1 MIIDRRNFIQ
11 TSTGLLLG
19 SSLISS
25 ANPDEKKEPLLQP
38 IRGSWFE
45 FQHCWKHESG
55 YWDSACAAF
64 SCEQWKQKVQ
74 EMSDLG
80 LRYLVLLSVAQDEKT
95 FYPSELFTS
104 WELECSD
111 PLEAVLSVA
120 DEKGMRIFISSGFFD
135 ERIGTLAGPDGVQKR
150 FQAMEEIVDRY
161 GHHAGFYGWY
171 WPNEAELNPY
181 FTDEFIHYCNQ
192 SSEFAR
198 RLTPKAKILIAPYGT
213 RRTLSDDRYAKQLEN
228 LNVDIV
234 AYQDEVGVRKTRVD
248 ELDAIFSRLR
258 TVHNRVPQVALWA
271 DMEIFDFEGGTYK
284 SNLIPA
290 PFSRIDGQ
298 LAAISPHV
306 DTILVYQ
313 YQGMMNQPE
322 SKAFA
327 GHPSST
333 QLYSDY
339 RAWCEINGFLE
350 SSPPGSPV
358 PK

>member
-1 MIIDRRNFIQ
+1 MTIDRRNFIQ

-19 SSLISS
+19 TYLYSS
-25 ANPDEKKEPLLQP
+25 ANTDMKNKQLLKP
-38 IRGSWFE
+38 IQGSWFE

-64 SCEQWKQKVQ
+64 SCEQWKQKIQ
-74 EMSDLG
+74 EMAGLG
-80 LRYLVLLSVAQDEKT
+80 LQDLVLLSVAQDGKT
-95 FYPSELFTS
+95 FYPSKLFPS
-104 WELECSD
+104 WELECFD
-111 PLEAVLSVA
+111 PLEAVLSAA
-120 DEKGMRIFISSGFFD
+120 DKNGMRIFISSGFFD
-135 ERIGTLAGPDGVQKR
+135 ERIGTLAGQEGVQKR
-150 FQAMEEIVDRY
+150 FQAMEEIVERY
-161 GHHAGFYGWY
+161 GHHAGFYGWC

-181 FTDEFIHYCNQ
+181 FTDEFIQYCQQ

-213 RRTLSDDRYAKQLEN
+213 RRTLSDDRYAKQLDN

-258 TVHNRVPQVALWA
+258 TVHNRVPQVALWV
-271 DMEIFDFEGGTYK
+271 DMEIFDFEGDTYK

-290 PFSRIDGQ
+290 PFSRIGGQ

-306 DTILVYQ
+306 DTILIYQ
-313 YQGMMNQPE
+313 YQGMMNRPE

-327 GHPSST
+327 GHPAST

-339 RAWCEINGFLE
+339 QSWCEEYGFLKPSVCVP
-350 SSPPGSPV
+350 SSP
-358 PK
+358 K